1 MCHKNG
7 TKHLQKL
14 ALANKREADKQ
25 FKNALRSI
33 MKFFG
38 APANH
43 TAVWPSTSS
52 SQIASNADLPTNNEI
67 KALDPVQML
76 NPSHNST
83 PNQTSS
89 LISRLLKYQLPLL

>member
-1 MCHKNG
+1 MHHENG
-7 TKHLQKL
+7 AKHLQKL

-25 FKNALRSI
+25 FKNALGSI

-67 KALDPVQML
+67 KASDVEISAARI
-76 NPSHNST
+76 NPS
-83 PNQTSS
+83 QLCGRRS
-89 LISRLLKYQLPLL
+89 LY